1 MTMKAKRV
9 LIIDDEVDAR
19 RVISKYLERYFPNFK
34 ILGEA
39 DSFKSAVQ
47 LINETEADLI
57 FIDINL
63 GDGTGFDVLDESDA
77 FAAQI
82 IFTTAFDQYAVK
94 AFRYQALDYLMKPID
109 SELFVDAVNQALDKV
124 RERRSMSADQI
135 LISYG
140 NGERKISIPTADG
153 MCFVRLDS
161 IVSFEAD
168 SSYCKVFLE
177 DGKEILVSKPLK
189 FFDDKL
195 KTNVNFIR
203 PHKSFI
209 VNMKFVDEYLKEE
222 GGYIKMKNGLK
233 IPISRQKKEDVI
245 RDLQMHFL

>member
-1 MTMKAKRV
+1 MKTKRV

-19 RVISKYLERYFPNFK
+19 RVISKYLERYFPNFR

-109 SELFVDAVNQALDKV
+109 SELFVEAVNQALDKV

-168 SSYCKVFLE
+168 SSYCKVFLD
-177 DGKEILVSKPLK
+177 DGKEILVSKPMK

-195 KTNVNFIR
+195 KANVNFIR

-209 VNMKFVDEYLKEE
+209 VNMKYVDEYLKEE

-245 RDLQMHFL
+245 RDLQTHFL

>member
-1 MTMKAKRV
+1 MAMKTKRV

-19 RVISKYLERYFPNFK
+19 RVISKYLERYFPNFR

-109 SELFVDAVNQALDKV
+109 SELFVEAVNQALDKV

-168 SSYCKVFLE
+168 SSYCKVFLD
-177 DGKEILVSKPLK
+177 DGKEILVSKPMK

-195 KTNVNFIR
+195 KANVNFIR

-209 VNMKFVDEYLKEE
+209 VNMKYVDEYLKEE

-245 RDLQMHFL
+245 RDLQTHFL

>member
-1 MTMKAKRV
+1 MKTKRV

-34 ILGEA
+34 VLGEA

-63 GDGTGFDVLDESDA
+63 GDGTGFDVLDESDP

-109 SELFVDAVNQALDKV
+109 SELFVEAVNQALDKV

-153 MCFVRLDS
+153 MCFVRLDC

-168 SSYCKVFLE
+168 SSYCKVFLD

-195 KTNVNFIR
+195 RTNVNFIR

-209 VNMKFVDEYLKEE
+209 INMKFVEEYLKEE

-233 IPISRQKKEDVI
+233 IPISRQKKDDVI
-245 RDLQMHFL
+245 RDLQTHFL

>member
-1 MTMKAKRV
+1 
-9 LIIDDEVDAR
+9 
-19 RVISKYLERYFPNFK
+19 
-34 ILGEA
+34 
-39 DSFKSAVQ
+39 
-47 LINETEADLI
+47 
-57 FIDINL
+57 
-63 GDGTGFDVLDESDA
+63 LDESDA

-109 SELFVDAVNQALDKV
+109 SELFVEAVNQALDKV

-135 LISYG
+135 TISYG

-153 MCFVRLDS
+153 MCFIRLDS

-168 SSYCKVFLE
+168 SSYCKVFLD

-195 KTNVNFIR
+195 SANVNFIR
-203 PHKSFI
+203 PHKIRPHKSFI
-209 VNMKFVDEYLKEE
+209 INMKFVEEYLKEE
-222 GGYIKMKNGLK
+222 GGYIKMRNGLK

-245 RDLQMHFL
+245 RDMQMHFL

>member
-1 MTMKAKRV
+1 MKTKKV

-19 RVISKYLERYFPNFK
+19 RVISKYLERYFPNFQ

-109 SELFVDAVNQALDKV
+109 SELFVEAVNQALDKV

-135 LISYG
+135 MISYG

-168 SSYCKVFLE
+168 SSYCKVFLD

-195 KTNVNFIR
+195 KVNVNFIR

-209 VNMKFVDEYLKEE
+209 VNMKFVEEYLKEE

-245 RDLQMHFL
+245 RDLQTHFL

>member
-1 MTMKAKRV
+1 
-9 LIIDDEVDAR
+9 
-19 RVISKYLERYFPNFK
+19 
-34 ILGEA
+34 
-39 DSFKSAVQ
+39 

>member
-1 MTMKAKRV
+1 MKTKRV

-19 RVISKYLERYFPNFK
+19 RVISKYLERYFPSFQ
-34 ILGEA
+34 IVGEA
-39 DSFKSAVQ
+39 DSFKSAVE
-47 LINETEADLI
+47 LVNSTEADLI

-63 GDGTGFDVLDESDA
+63 GDGSGFEVLDESDA
-77 FAAQI
+77 FAAEV

-94 AFRYQALDYLMKPID
+94 AFRYHAMDYLLKPID
-109 SELFVDAVNQALDKV
+109 SELFVEAVNKAIDKV
-124 RERRSMSADQI
+124 RDLRSMSADQI
-135 LISYG
+135 MMSYG

-161 IVSFEAD
+161 IVCMEAD
-168 SSYCKVFLE
+168 SSYCKFFL
-177 DGKEILVSKPLK
+177 DDSKEIIVSKPLR

-195 KTNVNFIR
+195 RTNINFIR

-209 VNMKFVDEYLKEE
+209 VNMKFVDEYLKED

-233 IPISRQKKEDVI
+233 VPISRQKKEDVI
-245 RDLQMHFL
+245 RDLQNHFL

>member
-1 MTMKAKRV
+1 MKTKRV

-39 DSFKSAVQ
+39 DSFKSAVH

-63 GDGTGFDVLDESDA
+63 GDGTGFDVLDESDS

-109 SELFVDAVNQALDKV
+109 SELFVEAVNQALDKV
-124 RERRSMSADQI
+124 REKRSMSADQI

-168 SSYCKVFLE
+168 SSYCKVFLD

-195 KTNVNFIR
+195 KANVNFIR

-209 VNMKFVDEYLKEE
+209 VNMKFVEEYLKEE

-245 RDLQMHFL
+245 RDLQTHFL

>member
-1 MTMKAKRV
+1 MKTKRV

-19 RVISKYLERYFPNFK
+19 RVISKYLERYFPNFR

-39 DSFKSAVQ
+39 DSFKSAVE

-63 GDGTGFDVLDESDA
+63 GDGTGFDVLDESDP

-109 SELFVDAVNQALDKV
+109 SELFVEAVNQALDKV

-168 SSYCKVFLE
+168 SSYCKVFLDE
-177 DGKEILVSKPLK
+177 GKEILVSKPLK

-209 VNMKFVDEYLKEE
+209 VNMKYVDEYLKEE

-245 RDLQMHFL
+245 RELQTHFL